1 MNCNLERSCINF
13 ICIYIKVH
21 IYNLHYFTT
30 KSNFLPGNNPELSW
44 KIDLVHLS
52 INQNDLQ

>member
-21 IYNLHYFTT
+21 IYKPALFYNEIKF
-30 KSNFLPGNNPELSW
+30 SAEE
-44 KIDLVHLS
+44 
-52 INQNDLQ
+52 